1 MLRRTFKGFCEVDLH
16 FVVVFVLHLS
26 FFFFRIFFLRS
37 SLTLPWTIARF
48 LDPFCTFS
56 PAHRRVIRDTFI
68 FRPFHYLLIWSATV
82 LSGYFLPTGI
92 FYLTLLSDIFGT
104 TCFYQGFPGSR
115 QLFLESCRASYWSS
129 KHRPGPSVCLIH
141 SNPQSSI
148 HLNFVFMHVNI
159 AKVLLVVKTLIRSAA
174 TLFSNHKNIKQ
185 QPNLSATKSYLNRS
199 LKKYISRYN
208 CN

>member
-1 MLRRTFKGFCEVDLH
+1 MVLCLGEPLRRFLFCCCI
-16 FVVVFVLHLS
+16 FICQCFS
-26 FFFFRIFFLRS
+26 FCCCSFHCFSTS

-48 LDPFCTFS
+48 LHPFCTFS

-115 QLFLESCRASYWSS
+115 QLFLESCRASY
-129 KHRPGPSVCLIH
+129 
-141 SNPQSSI
+141 
-148 HLNFVFMHVNI
+148 
-159 AKVLLVVKTLIRSAA
+159 
-174 TLFSNHKNIKQ
+174 
-185 QPNLSATKSYLNRS
+185 
-199 LKKYISRYN
+199 
-208 CN
+208 